1 LGAQNGAYGSYQ
13 RNKIKQNSFPDDL
26 LPLVAHNQGI
36 MSSLHHAAD

>member
-26 LPLVAHNQGI
+26 PLVAHNQGI